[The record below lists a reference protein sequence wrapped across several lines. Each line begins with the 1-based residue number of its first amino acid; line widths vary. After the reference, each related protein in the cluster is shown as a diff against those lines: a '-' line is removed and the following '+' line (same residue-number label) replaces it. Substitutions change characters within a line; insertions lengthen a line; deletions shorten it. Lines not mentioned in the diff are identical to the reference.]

1 MHVLKLTLETFF
13 NGTFQISTS
22 ARPILVK
29 IAPHVLILL
38 QVIDVIVKQDILGP
52 TVKQVTL
59 TNDIFREAE
68 LIKSWIK

>member
-1 MHVLKLTLETFF
+1 M
-13 NGTFQISTS
+13 
-22 ARPILVK
+22 
-29 IAPHVLILL
+29 APHVLILL
-38 QVIDVIVKQDILGP
+38 QVIDVIVKEDILGP